1 MGSAGLTPKLPL
13 MTSNLRRVREGE
25 GLSRAAL
32 AREARLSERTLKRI
46 EDGEQGYE
54 PTPVTMNKLRNALN
68 RRPDAGRKY
77 ELIDLFPDH
86 DETG

>member
-1 MGSAGLTPKLPL
+1 MASKL
-13 MTSNLRRVREGE
+13 RKVREGA

-46 EDGEQGYE
+46 EDGEKGYE

-68 RRPDAGRKY
+68 RLEEVGREY
-77 ELIDLFPDH
+77 ELGDLFPDYK
-86 DETG
+86 ETD

>member
-1 MGSAGLTPKLPL
+1 MS
-13 MTSNLRRVREGE
+13 SNLREVREGE

-46 EDGEQGYE
+46 EDGEKGYA

-68 RRPDAGRKY
+68 RIPTISRKY
-77 ELIDLFPDH
+77 DLGEIFPDF
-86 DETG
+86 ENGS